1 MPPDIEGVVD
11 IQHGY
16 TIEHDAAGQR
26 MHERQQ
32 ALEHLQTMRRRSSEA
47 GVAMAERVAS
57 AAEALIAMPPP
68 SVDAE
73 REVMDTVFR
82 SLDVMALLVH
92 DAGRRQQGYPPAA
105 LHEAVHVLLEQMER
119 IKPSLVQTH

>member
-1 MPPDIEGVVD
+1 MPPDIEGPVD
-11 IQHGY
+11 IQYSYAH
-16 TIEHDAAGQR
+16 EQDAAAQR
-26 MHERQQ
+26 TDERQQ
-32 ALEHLQTMRRRSSEA
+32 ALEHLQTMRRRSTEA
-47 GVAMAERVAS
+47 GVAIAERVGS

-73 REVMDTVFR
+73 REVLDTVFR

-119 IKPSLVQTH
+119 IKPKGH

>member
-1 MPPDIEGVVD
+1 VD
-11 IQHGY
+11 IQYGY
-16 TIEHDAAGQR
+16 ANEQDAAAGR
-26 MHERQQ
+26 MQERQT
-32 ALEHLQTMRRRSSEA
+32 ALEHLQTMKRRSTEA
-47 GVAMAERVAS
+47 GVAMAERVAT
-57 AAEALIAMPPP
+57 AAEALISMPPP
-68 SVDAE
+68 TVDAE

-119 IKPSLVQTH
+119 IKPHLVQTH